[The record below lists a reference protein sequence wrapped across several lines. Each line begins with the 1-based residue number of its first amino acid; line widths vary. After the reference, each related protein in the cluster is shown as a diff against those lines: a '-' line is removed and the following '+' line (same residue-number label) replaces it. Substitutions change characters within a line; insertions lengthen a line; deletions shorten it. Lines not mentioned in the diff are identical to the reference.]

1 MSPRRGCTGTLTP
14 AHDFD
19 GGDGSASGQHV
30 GTAGLGYAYEEIA
43 LIGRGAARGGTRSL
57 CLGQRGAGAVDV
69 SGSFISGLRVVT
81 MIPLSLGLLERVL
94 LGIVHIVE
102 LQTFKAARF

>member
-1 MSPRRGCTGTLTP
+1 LTP
-14 AHDFD
+14 AHDFG
-19 GGDGSASGQHV
+19 GGDGSANGLHV

-43 LIGRGAARGGTRSL
+43 LITCTAAVVVQRAEVRVP

-69 SGSFISGLRVVT
+69 SGSFINGLRVVT

-94 LGIVHIVE
+94 LGIVHMVE